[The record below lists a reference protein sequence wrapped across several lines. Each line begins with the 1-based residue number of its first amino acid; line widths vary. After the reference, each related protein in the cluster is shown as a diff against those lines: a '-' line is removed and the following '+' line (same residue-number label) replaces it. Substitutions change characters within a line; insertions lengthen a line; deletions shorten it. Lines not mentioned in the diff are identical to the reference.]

1 MATLQGAEAY
11 FVGRLRAEAWY
22 SAGAGDKQA
31 ALTQARRQLE
41 PYRDRV
47 DGTRFS
53 YAVYEQALWLL
64 QNDQRA
70 QLQQAGVKGFGL
82 GSMSEQFDTAGR
94 DPTIAPQAWAYL
106 RGPQVKA
113 GQIL

>member
-1 MATLQGAEAY
+1 MVTVAGANTY
-11 FVGRLRAEAWY
+11 FAGRLNTSAWDNASDIDRQKALSQAE
-22 SAGAGDKQA
+22 
-31 ALTQARRQLE
+31 RQLE
-41 PYRDRV
+41 PYRGRT
-47 DGTRFS
+47 DGIRFS

-70 QLQQAGVKGFGL
+70 ELQQAGVKGLSL

-106 RGPQVKA
+106 RGSRVKA
-113 GQIL
+113 GQVL